1 MNDVY
6 IEQLVEK
13 RPDPKSMMIRMLIV
27 VAAVFVT
34 FLPIIIEMLF
44 IPPES
49 QGSLLAV
56 MPFTL
61 AGSIWGAII
70 LFRRQNLEFEYILA
84 NGEFDVDK
92 IMGKRR
98 RKRILNSANC
108 RNFDI
113 LAPMVPK
120 YQHQYNNNQLK
131 KLDVSSSHDAQDRWF
146 AIFVGAKGVKTLLV
160 FEPNEKMLE
169 GLKKFVMR
177 NKFMAQ

>member
-6 IEQLVEK
+6 VEQLVEK
-13 RPDPKSMMIRMLIV
+13 RPDSKSVMTKMLIL
-27 VAAVFVT
+27 VAAVVVT
-34 FLPIIIEMLF
+34 FLPIIIDMFL
-44 IPPES
+44 PPES

-56 MPFTL
+56 IPFTL
-61 AGSIWGAII
+61 AGSIWGAIL

-84 NGEFDVDK
+84 NGEFDIDK

-98 RKRILNSANC
+98 RKRIINSANC

-113 LAPMVPK
+113 LAPMIPK

-131 KLDVSSSHDAQDRWF
+131 KLDVSSASDAQGRWF
-146 AIFVGAKGVKTLLV
+146 AIFNGAKGVRTLLI

-169 GLKKFVMR
+169 GMKKFVVR
-177 NKFMAQ
+177 NKFMTQ